1 MRKNITPLLKPL
13 RISSTGSSG
22 GSLYVFPS
30 ACEDIGLNIN
40 GGVNNVNLSHYALL
54 NIPPASIKQILFKD
68 DDQNPSESGTA
79 NINITTDPNLNTGE
93 NISDTPEGFSRALI
107 MSLQNYAMN
116 CDVAIMNQQNK
127 ETTEHAYNYSNY
139 STYAE
144 PVFWRWLSKTKLL
157 KLSNDIDTS
166 DAGNMYNIFYE
177 SSYNKDNDVNKQDN
191 TVVKC
196 LGSISGGNN
205 VQNNFGMYNETYIT
219 IPTSYG
225 GGPVLFSTQNVTNIN
240 DIPSSIDDTL
250 EGLGTNQYMSYL
262 GYDKPFYDGNKHY
275 IIGFKLKYGPKPIS
289 LVKDPGIIARDLKKF
304 DKFSNINTDLIQSYD
319 DINIDMHNQLNVDTE
334 FDFNA
339 ILLYYSIFDETNNK
353 TSKIPQA
360 INLFGILFLD
370 GPQSAGTNEAGDK
383 LYYISSHKKTKS
395 TEQRF
400 GNSFSFRVNLNTLPI
415 YDNTDAII
423 QDSTTNSGITATETG
438 ELVSIL
444 NKSINVL
451 TNNTKIINNI
461 QSDYKSIK
469 EFYKHNSEKID
480 ELSQQV
486 DNYVKGKLSNILN
499 VDKIYAKNLYPID
512 NEGIRLYPHNSN
524 NSNNDTSLKPLM
536 SVDTSGVNIGA
547 LYANDITTNSLYVH
561 PTMSTSDSEVTDHLP
576 KATLNIFSGDNLK
589 VKKQSDYEWSTS
601 NSLRHDAIYNRLYI
615 DAESPIFSQ
624 NATEFLGYLKN
635 NNNEINYI
643 GLVPHIIAYLQN
655 ITSSI
660 GNTQSQYT
668 EDSLELKDLN
678 IKDLRAGGLVANYIS
693 AIEYFKRLNI
703 DIMNI
708 HLLLKDILKKIKNN

>member
-68 DDQNPSESGTA
+68 DDQNPTESGTA
-79 NINITTDPNLNTGE
+79 NINITSDPNLNTGE

-127 ETTEHAYNYSNY
+127 ETTKHAYNYSNY
-139 STYAE
+139 NTYAE

-157 KLSNDIDTS
+157 KLSNDIDTTDTGS
-166 DAGNMYNIFYE
+166 RYNIFYE

-225 GGPVLFSTQNVTNIN
+225 AGPVIFSSLNITNISA
-240 DIPSSIDDTL
+240 ISSSIDDTL
-250 EGLGTNQYMSYL
+250 EGLSTNQYMSYL
-262 GYDKPFYDGNKHY
+262 GYDKPFYDENKHY
-275 IIGFKLKYGPKPIS
+275 DIGIKIKYNSIPIS
-289 LVKDPGIIARDLKKF
+289 LAKDPNIIARDLKKF
-304 DKFSNINTDLIQSYD
+304 NNFSNINTDLIQSYD
-319 DINIDMHNQLNVDTE
+319 DINIDMHNQLHVDTE

-499 VDKIYAKNLYPID
+499 IDKIYAKNLYSID
-512 NEGIRLYPHNSN
+512 NEGIRVYPHNSN
-524 NSNNDTSLKPLM
+524 NLNNDTSLKPLM
-536 SVDTSGVNIGA
+536 TIDTSGVNIGA
-547 LYANDITTNSLYVH
+547 LYTNDITTNSLYVH

-576 KATLNIFSGDNLK
+576 KGTLNIFSGNNLK
-589 VKKQSDYEWSTS
+589 IKKQSEFEWSTS
-601 NSLRHDAIYNRLYI
+601 NSLRHDAIYNKLYI
-615 DAESPIFSQ
+615 DTESPIFSQ
-624 NATEFLGYLKN
+624 NATDFLGYLKN
-635 NNNEINYI
+635 SNNEINYI
-643 GLVPHIIAYLQN
+643 GLIPHIIAYLQN

-660 GNTQSQYT
+660 GNSQSQYK

-678 IKDLRAGGLVANYIS
+678 IKDLRTQELSDNYIS
-693 AIEYFKRLNI
+693 SIEYFKRLNI

-708 HLLLKDILKKIKNN
+708 HSLLKDVLKKIKK

>member
-68 DDQNPSESGTA
+68 DDQNPAESGTA
-79 NINITTDPNLNTGE
+79 NINITSDPNLNTGE

-116 CDVAIMNQQNK
+116 FDVAIMNQQDK
-127 ETTEHAYNYSNY
+127 ESREHVYNFSNY

-144 PVFWRWLSKTKLL
+144 PIFWKWLSKTKLL
-157 KLSNDIDTS
+157 KLSNDIYMH
-166 DAGNMYNIFYE
+166 DAGGPYNIFQE

-191 TVVKC
+191 TIVKC

-225 GGPVLFSTQNVTNIN
+225 AGPVIFSSQNITNISA
-240 DIPSSIDDTL
+240 IPTSIDDTL

-262 GYDKPFYDGNKHY
+262 GYDKPFYDENKHY
-275 IIGFKLKYGPKPIS
+275 DIGIKIEYNSNPIS
-289 LVKDPGIIARDLKKF
+289 LVKDPIIIARDLKKF
-304 DKFSNINTDLIQSYD
+304 NNFSNINTDLIQSYD
-319 DINIDMHNQLNVDTE
+319 DINIDMHNQLKVDTE

-370 GPQSAGTNEAGDK
+370 APQSAGTNEAGDK

-499 VDKIYAKNLYPID
+499 IDKIYAKNLYPID
-512 NEGIRLYPHNSN
+512 NEGIRVYPHNSN
-524 NSNNDTSLKPLM
+524 NLNNDTSLKPLM
-536 SVDTSGVNIGA
+536 TIDTSGVNIGA
-547 LYANDITTNSLYVH
+547 LYTNDITTNSLYVH
-561 PTMSTSDSEVTDHLP
+561 PTMSTGDSEVTDHLP
-576 KATLNIFSGDNLK
+576 KGTLNIFSGNNLK
-589 VKKQSDYEWSTS
+589 IKKQSEFEWSTS
-601 NSLRHDAIYNRLYI
+601 NSLRHNAIYNKLYI

-624 NATEFLGYLKN
+624 NATDFLGYLKN

-643 GLVPHIIAYLQN
+643 GLIPHIIAYLQN

-660 GNTQSQYT
+660 GNSQSQYT
-668 EDSLELKDLN
+668 KDSLELKDLN
-678 IKDLRAGGLVANYIS
+678 IENLNDNGTNNYIS
-693 AIEYFKRLNI
+693 ITEYFKKLNL

-708 HLLLKDILKKIKNN
+708 HSLLKDVLKKIKNN

>member
-68 DDQNPSESGTA
+68 DDQNPTESGTA

-93 NISDTPEGFSRALI
+93 NISDTPDGFSRALI

-166 DAGNMYNIFYE
+166 DAGGRYNIFYE
-177 SSYNKDNDVNKQDN
+177 TSYNNDNDVNKQDN

-275 IIGFKLKYGPKPIS
+275 IIGFKLKYSSEPIS

-536 SVDTSGVNIGA
+536 SIDTSGVNIGT
-547 LYANDITTNSLYVH
+547 LYTNDITTNSLYVH

-576 KATLNIFSGDNLK
+576 MGTLNIFSGNNLK
-589 VKKQSDYEWSTS
+589 VKKQSEFEWSTS
-601 NSLRHDAIYNRLYI
+601 NSLRHEAIYNRLYI

-624 NATEFLGYLKN
+624 NATDFLGYLKN
-635 NNNEINYI
+635 SNNEINYI
-643 GLVPHIIAYLQN
+643 GLIPHIIAYLQN

-678 IKDLRAGGLVANYIS
+678 IENLNDNGTNNYIS
-693 AIEYFKRLNI
+693 ITKYFKKLNL

-708 HLLLKDILKKIKNN
+708 HSLLKDILKKIKK

>member
-68 DDQNPSESGTA
+68 DDQNPAESGTA
-79 NINITTDPNLNTGE
+79 NINITSDPNLNTGE

-116 CDVAIMNQQNK
+116 CDVAIMNWQNK

-157 KLSNDIDTS
+157 KLSNDIYTYDTGS
-166 DAGNMYNIFYE
+166 IYNIFYE
-177 SSYNKDNDVNKQDN
+177 SSYNNDNDVNKQDN

-225 GGPVLFSTQNVTNIN
+225 AGPVLFSTQNVTNIN

-262 GYDKPFYDGNKHY
+262 GYDKPFYDENKHY
-275 IIGFKLKYGPKPIS
+275 IIGFKTKYSPKPIS
-289 LVKDPGIIARDLKKF
+289 LVKDPTIIARDLKKF

-319 DINIDMHNQLNVDTE
+319 DINIDMHNQLHVDTE

-370 GPQSAGTNEAGDK
+370 APQSAGTNEAGDK

-499 VDKIYAKNLYPID
+499 VDKIYAKNLFPID
-512 NEGIRLYPHNSN
+512 NEGIRVFSHNL
-524 NSNNDTSLKPLM
+524 NNDTSLKPLM
-536 SVDTSGVNIGA
+536 TIDTSGVNIGA
-547 LYANDITTNSLYVH
+547 LYTNDITTNSLYVH
-561 PTMSTSDSEVTDHLP
+561 PTMSTGDSEVTDHLP

-589 VKKQSDYEWSTS
+589 VKKQSGYEWSTS
-601 NSLRHDAIYNRLYI
+601 NSLRHDAIYNKLYI

-624 NATEFLGYLKN
+624 NATNFLGYLKN
-635 NNNEINYI
+635 SNNEINYI

-678 IKDLRAGGLVANYIS
+678 IEKLNAGNNSDYIS
-693 AIEYFKRLNI
+693 TTEYFKKLNI

-708 HLLLKDILKKIKNN
+708 HSLLKDILKKIKNN

>member
-68 DDQNPSESGTA
+68 DDQNPAESGTA
-79 NINITTDPNLNTGE
+79 NINITSDPNLNTGE

-127 ETTEHAYNYSNY
+127 ETTEHTYNFSNY
-139 STYAE
+139 STYTE
-144 PVFWRWLSKTKLL
+144 PIFWKWLSKTKLL
-157 KLSNDIDTS
+157 KLSNNIDTS
-166 DAGNMYNIFYE
+166 DAGGMYNIFYE
-177 SSYNKDNDVNKQDN
+177 SSYNNDNDVNKQDN

-225 GGPVLFSTQNVTNIN
+225 AGPVIFSSQNITNISA
-240 DIPSSIDDTL
+240 ISSSIDDTL

-262 GYDKPFYDGNKHY
+262 GYDRPFYDENKHY
-275 IIGFKLKYGPKPIS
+275 DIGIKKEYNSIPIS
-289 LVKDPGIIARDLKKF
+289 LAKDPNIIARDLKKF
-304 DKFSNINTDLIQSYD
+304 NNFSNINTDLIQSYD
-319 DINIDMHNQLNVDTE
+319 DINIDMHNQLHVDTE

-370 GPQSAGTNEAGDK
+370 APQSAGTNVAGDK

-400 GNSFSFRVNLNTLPI
+400 GNSFSFRINLNTLPI

-499 VDKIYAKNLYPID
+499 IDKIYAKNLYPID
-512 NEGIRLYPHNSN
+512 NEGIRVFPHNI
-524 NSNNDTSLKPLM
+524 NNDTSLKPLM
-536 SVDTSGVNIGA
+536 TIDTSGVNIGA
-547 LYANDITTNSLYVH
+547 LYTNDITTNSLYVH
-561 PTMSTSDSEVTDHLP
+561 PTMSTGDSEVTDHLP
-576 KATLNIFSGDNLK
+576 KGTLNIFSGNNLK

-601 NSLRHDAIYNRLYI
+601 NSLRHAAIYNRLYI

-624 NATEFLGYLKN
+624 NADEFLGYLKN
-635 NNNEINYI
+635 SNNEINYI
-643 GLVPHIIAYLQN
+643 GLIPHIIAYLQN
-655 ITSSI
+655 IPKSI
-660 GNTQSQYT
+660 GTVNSQYNT
-668 EDSLELKDLN
+668 NDSSLELKDLN
-678 IKDLRAGGLVANYIS
+678 IKNLTVNEGSGDNIS
-693 AIEYFKRLNI
+693 TIEYFKRLNM

-708 HLLLKDILKKIKNN
+708 HALLGNILTKIQK

>member
-68 DDQNPSESGTA
+68 DDQNPTESGTA
-79 NINITTDPNLNTGE
+79 NINITSDPNLNTGE

-107 MSLQNYAMN
+107 MSLQNYVMN
-116 CDVAIMNQQNK
+116 FDVAIMNQQNK

-139 STYAE
+139 STYTE
-144 PVFWRWLSKTKLL
+144 PIFWKWLSKTKLL
-157 KLSNDIDTS
+157 KLSNDIDTH
-166 DAGNMYNIFYE
+166 DAGGPYNIFQE

-225 GGPVLFSTQNVTNIN
+225 AGPVLFSSQNITNISA
-240 DIPSSIDDTL
+240 ISSSIDDTL

-262 GYDKPFYDGNKHY
+262 GYDKPFYDENKHY
-275 IIGFKLKYGPKPIS
+275 DIGVKTKYNNSEPIS
-289 LVKDPGIIARDLKKF
+289 LVKNPNIIARDLKKF
-304 DKFSNINTDLIQSYD
+304 DQFSNINTDLIQSYD
-319 DINIDMHNQLNVDTE
+319 DINIDMHNQLKVDTE

-370 GPQSAGTNEAGDK
+370 APQSAGTNEAGDK

-461 QSDYKSIK
+461 QSDYRSIK

-486 DNYVKGKLSNILN
+486 NNYVKGKLSNILN

-536 SVDTSGVNIGA
+536 SVDTSGVNIGI
-547 LYANDITTNSLYVH
+547 LYTNDITTNSLYVH
-561 PTMSTSDSEVTDHLP
+561 PTMSTGDSEVTDHLP
-576 KATLNIFSGDNLK
+576 KGTLNIFSGNNLK
-589 VKKQSDYEWSTS
+589 VKKQSEFEWTTS
-601 NSLRHDAIYNRLYI
+601 NSLRHNAIYNKLYI

-624 NATEFLGYLKN
+624 NATDFLGYLKN
-635 NNNEINYI
+635 SNNEINYI
-643 GLVPHIIAYLQN
+643 GLIPHIIAYLQN
-655 ITSSI
+655 IT
-660 GNTQSQYT
+660 NT
-668 EDSLELKDLN
+668 LH
-678 IKDLRAGGLVANYIS
+678 IKQ
-693 AIEYFKRLNI
+693 
-703 DIMNI
+703 
-708 HLLLKDILKKIKNN
+708 IL

>member
-68 DDQNPSESGTA
+68 DDQNPTESGTA

-116 CDVAIMNQQNK
+116 CDVALINYQNK
-127 ETTEHAYNYSNY
+127 ETNTYAYNFSNY

-144 PVFWRWLSKTKLL
+144 PIFWKWLSKTKLL
-157 KLSNDIDTS
+157 KLSNAIVTRDVYNS
-166 DAGNMYNIFYE
+166 YNIFQE

-191 TVVKC
+191 TIVKC

-225 GGPVLFSTQNVTNIN
+225 AGPVLFSSQNITNVNAIS
-240 DIPSSIDDTL
+240 SSIDDTL
-250 EGLGTNQYMSYL
+250 EGLSTNQYMSYL
-262 GYDKPFYDGNKHY
+262 GYDKPFYDENKHY
-275 IIGFKLKYGPKPIS
+275 NIGIKSEQNSTPIS
-289 LVKDPGIIARDLKKF
+289 LVKDPIIIARDLKKF
-304 DKFSNINTDLIQSYD
+304 DNFSNINTDLIQSYD
-319 DINIDMHNQLNVDTE
+319 DINIDMLNQLKVDTE

-370 GPQSAGTNEAGDK
+370 APQSAGTNEAGDK

-451 TNNTKIINNI
+451 SNNTKIINNI
-461 QSDYKSIK
+461 QSNYKSIK

-499 VDKIYAKNLYPID
+499 IDKIYAKNLYPID

-524 NSNNDTSLKPLM
+524 NLNNDTSLKPLM
-536 SVDTSGVNIGA
+536 TVDASGVNIGA
-547 LYANDITTNSLYVH
+547 LYTNDITTNSLYVH
-561 PTMSTSDSEVTDHLP
+561 PTISTSDTEIVNNLP
-576 KATLNIFSGDNLK
+576 NGTLNIFSGNNLK
-589 VKKQSDYEWSTS
+589 IKKQSELEYSTS
-601 NSLRHDAIYNRLYI
+601 NSLRHNAIYNKLYI

-624 NATEFLGYLKN
+624 NAADFLGYLKN
-635 NNNEINYI
+635 SNNEINYI
-643 GLVPHIIAYLQN
+643 GLIPHIIAYLQN
-655 ITSSI
+655 ITS
-660 GNTQSQYT
+660 T
-668 EDSLELKDLN
+668 LH
-678 IKDLRAGGLVANYIS
+678 IKQ
-693 AIEYFKRLNI
+693 
-703 DIMNI
+703 
-708 HLLLKDILKKIKNN
+708 IL

>member
-68 DDQNPSESGTA
+68 DDQNPTESGTA

-93 NISDTPEGFSRALI
+93 NISDTPDGFSRALI

-166 DAGNMYNIFYE
+166 DAGGRYNIFYE
-177 SSYNKDNDVNKQDN
+177 TSYNNDNDVNKQDN

-225 GGPVLFSTQNVTNIN
+225 AGPVIFSSLNITNISA
-240 DIPSSIDDTL
+240 ISSSIDDTL

-262 GYDKPFYDGNKHY
+262 GYDKPFYDENKHY
-275 IIGFKLKYGPKPIS
+275 DIGIKIEYDSTPIS
-289 LVKDPGIIARDLKKF
+289 LAKDPNIIARDLKKF
-304 DKFSNINTDLIQSYD
+304 NNFSNINTDLIQSYD
-319 DINIDMHNQLNVDTE
+319 DINIDMHNQLHVDTE

-370 GPQSAGTNEAGDK
+370 APQSAGTNESGDK

-536 SVDTSGVNIGA
+536 SIDTSGVNIGT
-547 LYANDITTNSLYVH
+547 LYTNDITTNSLYVH

-576 KATLNIFSGDNLK
+576 MGTLNIFSGNNLK
-589 VKKQSDYEWSTS
+589 VKKQSEFEWSTS
-601 NSLRHDAIYNRLYI
+601 NSLRHEAIYNRLYI

-624 NATEFLGYLKN
+624 NAPDFLGYLKN
-635 NNNEINYI
+635 SNNEINYI
-643 GLVPHIIAYLQN
+643 GLIPHIIAYLQN

-678 IKDLRAGGLVANYIS
+678 IENLNDNGTNNYIS
-693 AIEYFKRLNI
+693 ITKYFKKLNL

-708 HLLLKDILKKIKNN
+708 HSLLKDILKKIKK

>member
-13 RISSTGSSG
+13 RISSTGGSSG

-68 DDQNPSESGTA
+68 DDQNPAESGTA
-79 NINITTDPNLNTGE
+79 NINITSNPNLNTGE

-116 CDVAIMNQQNK
+116 FDVAIMNQQNK
-127 ETTEHAYNYSNY
+127 ETTEHTYNYSNY
-139 STYAE
+139 STYTE
-144 PVFWRWLSKTKLL
+144 PIFWKWLSKTKLL
-157 KLSNDIDTS
+157 KLSNNIETS
-166 DAGNMYNIFYE
+166 DAGGRYNIFYE
-177 SSYNKDNDVNKQDN
+177 TSYNNDNDVNKQDN

-225 GGPVLFSTQNVTNIN
+225 AGPVIFSSLNITNISA
-240 DIPSSIDDTL
+240 ISSSIDDTL

-262 GYDKPFYDGNKHY
+262 GYDKPFYDENKHY
-275 IIGFKLKYGPKPIS
+275 DIGIEIEYNSIPIS
-289 LVKDPGIIARDLKKF
+289 LTKDPNIIARDLKKF
-304 DKFSNINTDLIQSYD
+304 NNFSNINTDLIQSYD
-319 DINIDMHNQLNVDTE
+319 DINIDMYNQLHVDTE
-334 FDFNA
+334 FEFNA

-486 DNYVKGKLSNILN
+486 DNYVKGKLSNIIN

-512 NEGIRLYPHNSN
+512 NEGIRVFSHNP
-524 NSNNDTSLKPLM
+524 NNDTSLKPLM
-536 SVDTSGVNIGA
+536 TIDTSGVNIGA
-547 LYANDITTNSLYVH
+547 LYTNDITTNSLYVH
-561 PTMSTSDSEVTDHLP
+561 PTMSTSDSEVTDYLP
-576 KATLNIFSGDNLK
+576 KATLNIFSGNNLK
-589 VKKQSDYEWSTS
+589 VKKQLEYEWSTS
-601 NSLRHDAIYNRLYI
+601 NSLRHAAIYNRLYI

-624 NATEFLGYLKN
+624 NATGFLGYLKN

-643 GLVPHIIAYLQN
+643 GLVPHIITYLQN

-660 GNTQSQYT
+660 GNSQSQYT

-678 IKDLRAGGLVANYIS
+678 IKDLRTGGIVANYIS

-708 HLLLKDILKKIKNN
+708 HSLLKDILKKIKK

>member
-68 DDQNPSESGTA
+68 DDQNPTESGTA

-127 ETTEHAYNYSNY
+127 ETSEHAYNYSNY
-139 STYAE
+139 NTYAE
-144 PVFWRWLSKTKLL
+144 PIFWRWLSKTKLL

-166 DAGNMYNIFYE
+166 EAGDRYNIFYE

-225 GGPVLFSTQNVTNIN
+225 AGPVLFSTQNVTNIN
-240 DIPSSIDDTL
+240 AIPSSIDDTL
-250 EGLGTNQYMSYL
+250 EGLGANQYMSYL
-262 GYDKPFYDGNKHY
+262 GYDKPFYDENEHY
-275 IIGFKLKYGPKPIS
+275 NIGFKLKYDTTPIT
-289 LVKDPGIIARDLKKF
+289 LEKDPTIIARDLKKF

-370 GPQSAGTNEAGDK
+370 APQSAGTNEAGDK

-469 EFYKHNSEKID
+469 EFYKNNSEKID

-499 VDKIYAKNLYPID
+499 VDKIYAKNLYPTD
-512 NEGIRLYPHNSN
+512 NEGIRIYPHNSN

-536 SVDTSGVNIGA
+536 TIDTSGVNIGA
-547 LYANDITTNSLYVH
+547 LYTNDITTNSLYVH
-561 PTMSTSDSEVTDHLP
+561 PTMSTGDSEVTDHLP
-576 KATLNIFSGDNLK
+576 KATLNIFSGNNLK
-589 VKKQSDYEWSTS
+589 VKKQSEFEWSTS
-601 NSLRHDAIYNRLYI
+601 NSLRHNAIYNKLYI

-624 NATEFLGYLKN
+624 NATDFLGYLKN

-643 GLVPHIIAYLQN
+643 GLIPHIIAYLQN

-660 GNTQSQYT
+660 GNIQPQYT
-668 EDSLELKDLN
+668 ENLLELKDLN
-678 IKDLRAGGLVANYIS
+678 IKNIQENSITTV
-693 AIEYFKRLNI
+693 EYFKRLNI

-708 HLLLKDILKKIKNN
+708 HSLLKDILKKIKNN

>member
-13 RISSTGSSG
+13 RISSTGGSSG

-68 DDQNPSESGTA
+68 DDQKPAESGTA
-79 NINITTDPNLNTGE
+79 NINITSDPNLNTGE

-116 CDVAIMNQQNK
+116 FDVALMNQQNK
-127 ETTEHAYNYSNY
+127 ETTEHTYNYSNY
-139 STYAE
+139 STYTE
-144 PVFWRWLSKTKLL
+144 PIFWKWLSKTKLL
-157 KLSNDIDTS
+157 KLSNNIETS
-166 DAGNMYNIFYE
+166 DAGGRRYNIFYE
-177 SSYNKDNDVNKQDN
+177 TSYNNDNDVNKQDN

-225 GGPVLFSTQNVTNIN
+225 AGPVIFSSLNITNISA
-240 DIPSSIDDTL
+240 ISSSIDDTL

-262 GYDKPFYDGNKHY
+262 GYDKPFYDENKHY
-275 IIGFKLKYGPKPIS
+275 DIGIEIEYNSIPIS
-289 LVKDPGIIARDLKKF
+289 LTKDPNIIAQDLKKF
-304 DKFSNINTDLIQSYD
+304 NNFSNINTDLIQSYD
-319 DINIDMHNQLNVDTE
+319 DINIDMYNQLHVDTE
-334 FDFNA
+334 FEFNA

-486 DNYVKGKLSNILN
+486 DNYVKGKLSNIIN

-512 NEGIRLYPHNSN
+512 NEGIRVFSHNP
-524 NSNNDTSLKPLM
+524 NNDTSLKPLM
-536 SVDTSGVNIGA
+536 TIDTSGVNIGA
-547 LYANDITTNSLYVH
+547 LYTNDITTNSLYVH
-561 PTMSTSDSEVTDHLP
+561 PTMSIGDMEVTDHLP
-576 KATLNIFSGDNLK
+576 KGTLNIFSGNNLK
-589 VKKQSDYEWSTS
+589 VKKQSEFEWSTS
-601 NSLRHDAIYNRLYI
+601 NSLRHNAIYNKLYI

-624 NATEFLGYLKN
+624 NATDFLGYLKN
-635 NNNEINYI
+635 SNNEINYI
-643 GLVPHIIAYLQN
+643 GLIPHIIAYLQN

-668 EDSLELKDLN
+668 KDSLELKDLN
-678 IKDLRAGGLVANYIS
+678 IENLNTGNDSNYIS
-693 AIEYFKRLNI
+693 TTEYFKKLNL

-708 HLLLKDILKKIKNN
+708 HSLLKDILKKIKNN

>member
-13 RISSTGSSG
+13 RISSTGGSSG

-68 DDQNPSESGTA
+68 DDQNPAESGTA
-79 NINITTDPNLNTGE
+79 NINITSDPNLNTGE

-116 CDVAIMNQQNK
+116 FDVAIMNQQNK
-127 ETTEHAYNYSNY
+127 ETTEHTYNYSNY
-139 STYAE
+139 STYTE
-144 PVFWRWLSKTKLL
+144 PIFWKWLSKTKLL
-157 KLSNDIDTS
+157 KLSNNIETS
-166 DAGNMYNIFYE
+166 DASGLYNIFYE
-177 SSYNKDNDVNKQDN
+177 TSYNNDVNKQDN

-225 GGPVLFSTQNVTNIN
+225 AGPVIFSSLNITNISA
-240 DIPSSIDDTL
+240 ISSSIDDTL

-262 GYDKPFYDGNKHY
+262 GYDKPFYDENKHY
-275 IIGFKLKYGPKPIS
+275 DIEIKIEYNSIPIS
-289 LVKDPGIIARDLKKF
+289 LTKDPNIIARDLKKF
-304 DKFSNINTDLIQSYD
+304 NNFSNINTDLIQSYD
-319 DINIDMHNQLNVDTE
+319 DINIDMYNQLHVDTE
-334 FDFNA
+334 FEFNA

-486 DNYVKGKLSNILN
+486 DNYVKGKLSNIIN

-512 NEGIRLYPHNSN
+512 NEGIRVFSHNP
-524 NSNNDTSLKPLM
+524 NNDTSLKPLM
-536 SVDTSGVNIGA
+536 TIDTSGVNIGA
-547 LYANDITTNSLYVH
+547 LYTNDITTNSLYVH

-576 KATLNIFSGDNLK
+576 KGTLNIFSGNNLK
-589 VKKQSDYEWSTS
+589 VKKQSEFEWSTS
-601 NSLRHDAIYNRLYI
+601 NSLRHNAIYNKLYI

-624 NATEFLGYLKN
+624 NAADFLGYLKN
-635 NNNEINYI
+635 SNNEINYI

-660 GNTQSQYT
+660 GNSQSQYT

-678 IKDLRAGGLVANYIS
+678 IKDLRTGGIVANYIS

-708 HLLLKDILKKIKNN
+708 HSLLKDILKKIKK

>member
-68 DDQNPSESGTA
+68 DDQNPAESGTA
-79 NINITTDPNLNTGE
+79 NINITSDPNLNTGE

-116 CDVAIMNQQNK
+116 FDVAIMNQQDK
-127 ETTEHAYNYSNY
+127 ESREHVYNFSNY

-144 PVFWRWLSKTKLL
+144 PIFWKWLSKTKLL
-157 KLSNDIDTS
+157 KLSNDIYMH
-166 DAGNMYNIFYE
+166 DAGYPYNIFQE

-191 TVVKC
+191 TIVKC

-225 GGPVLFSTQNVTNIN
+225 AGPVIFSSQNITNISA
-240 DIPSSIDDTL
+240 ISSSIDDTL
-250 EGLGTNQYMSYL
+250 EGLSTNQYMSYL
-262 GYDKPFYDGNKHY
+262 GYDKPFYDENKHY
-275 IIGFKLKYGPKPIS
+275 DIGIKIEYNSVPIS
-289 LVKDPGIIARDLKKF
+289 LVKDPAIIARDLKKF
-304 DKFSNINTDLIQSYD
+304 DNFSNINTDLIQSYD
-319 DINIDMHNQLNVDTE
+319 DINIDMHNQLHVDTE

-370 GPQSAGTNEAGDK
+370 APQSAGTNEEGDK

-461 QSDYKSIK
+461 QSDYRSIK

-486 DNYVKGKLSNILN
+486 NNYVKGKLSNILN

-536 SVDTSGVNIGA
+536 SVDTSGVNIGT
-547 LYANDITTNSLYVH
+547 LYTNDITTNSLYVH
-561 PTMSTSDSEVTDHLP
+561 PTISTADSEVTDHLP

-589 VKKQSDYEWSTS
+589 VKKQPDAVWSTS
-601 NSLRHDAIYNRLYI
+601 NSLRHDAIYNKLYI

-624 NATEFLGYLKN
+624 NAADFLGYLKN
-635 NNNEINYI
+635 SNNEINYI
-643 GLVPHIIAYLQN
+643 GLIPHIIAYLQN

-668 EDSLELKDLN
+668 KDSLELKDLN
-678 IKDLRAGGLVANYIS
+678 IENLKTKELNGSYIS
-693 AIEYFKRLNI
+693 SVEYFKRLNI

-708 HLLLKDILKKIKNN
+708 HSLLKDILKKIKNN

>member
-13 RISSTGSSG
+13 RISSTGGSSG

-68 DDQNPSESGTA
+68 DDQNPAESGTA
-79 NINITTDPNLNTGE
+79 NINITSNPNLNTGE

-116 CDVAIMNQQNK
+116 FDVAIMNQQNK
-127 ETTEHAYNYSNY
+127 ETTEHTYNYSNY
-139 STYAE
+139 STYTE
-144 PVFWRWLSKTKLL
+144 PIFWKWLSKTKLL
-157 KLSNDIDTS
+157 KLSNNIETS
-166 DAGNMYNIFYE
+166 DAGGLYNIFYE
-177 SSYNKDNDVNKQDN
+177 TSYNNDNDVNKQDN

-225 GGPVLFSTQNVTNIN
+225 AGPVIFSSLNITNISA
-240 DIPSSIDDTL
+240 ISSSIDDTL

-262 GYDKPFYDGNKHY
+262 GYDKPFYDENKHY
-275 IIGFKLKYGPKPIS
+275 DIGIEIEYNSIPIS
-289 LVKDPGIIARDLKKF
+289 LTKDPNIIARDLKKF
-304 DKFSNINTDLIQSYD
+304 NNFSNINTDLIQSYD
-319 DINIDMHNQLNVDTE
+319 DINIDMYNQLHVDTE
-334 FDFNA
+334 FEFNA

-499 VDKIYAKNLYPID
+499 IDKIYAKNLYPID
-512 NEGIRLYPHNSN
+512 NEGIRVFPHNI
-524 NSNNDTSLKPLM
+524 NNDTSLKPLM
-536 SVDTSGVNIGA
+536 TIDTSGVNIGA
-547 LYANDITTNSLYVH
+547 LYTNDITTNSLYVH

-576 KATLNIFSGDNLK
+576 KGTLNIFSGNNLK
-589 VKKQSDYEWSTS
+589 VKKQSEFEWSTS
-601 NSLRHDAIYNRLYI
+601 NSLRHAAIYNRLYI

-624 NATEFLGYLKN
+624 NATDFLGYLKN

-660 GNTQSQYT
+660 GNSQSQYT

-678 IKDLRAGGLVANYIS
+678 IKDLRTGGIVANYIS

-708 HLLLKDILKKIKNN
+708 HSLLKDILKKIKK

>member
-40 GGVNNVNLSHYALL
+40 GGVNNVNLSNYALL

-68 DDQNPSESGTA
+68 DDQNPAESGTA
-79 NINITTDPNLNTGE
+79 NINITSDPNLNTGE

-116 CDVAIMNQQNK
+116 CDVAIMNWQNK

-157 KLSNDIDTS
+157 KLSNDIDTYDTGS
-166 DAGNMYNIFYE
+166 RYNIFYE

-225 GGPVLFSTQNVTNIN
+225 AGPVLFSTQNVTNIN

-250 EGLGTNQYMSYL
+250 EGLSTNQYMSYL
-262 GYDKPFYDGNKHY
+262 GYDKPFYDENKHY
-275 IIGFKLKYGPKPIS
+275 DIGFKLKYSPKPIS
-289 LVKDPGIIARDLKKF
+289 LVKDPTIIARDLKKF

-334 FDFNA
+334 FEFNA

-400 GNSFSFRVNLNTLPI
+400 GNSFSYRVNLNTLPI

-486 DNYVKGKLSNILN
+486 NNYVKGKLSNILN
-499 VDKIYAKNLYPID
+499 IDKIYAKNLYPID
-512 NEGIRLYPHNSN
+512 NEGIRVFSHNP
-524 NSNNDTSLKPLM
+524 NNDTSLKPLM
-536 SVDTSGVNIGA
+536 TIDTSGVNIGA
-547 LYANDITTNSLYVH
+547 LYTNDITTNSLYVH
-561 PTMSTSDSEVTDHLP
+561 PTMSTGYSEVTDHLP

-589 VKKQSDYEWSTS
+589 VKKQSEFEWSTS
-601 NSLRHDAIYNRLYI
+601 NSLRHDAIYNKLYI

-624 NATEFLGYLKN
+624 NATNFLGYLKN
-635 NNNEINYI
+635 SNNEINYI
-643 GLVPHIIAYLQN
+643 GLIPHIIAYLQN

-660 GNTQSQYT
+660 GNSQSQYT

-678 IKDLRAGGLVANYIS
+678 IKDLRTGGIVANYIS

-708 HLLLKDILKKIKNN
+708 HSLLKDILKKIKK

>member
-13 RISSTGSSG
+13 RISSTGGSSG

-68 DDQNPSESGTA
+68 DDQNPAESGTA
-79 NINITTDPNLNTGE
+79 NINITSDPNLNTGE

-116 CDVAIMNQQNK
+116 FDVAIMNQQNK
-127 ETTEHAYNYSNY
+127 ETTEHTYNYSNY
-139 STYAE
+139 STYTE
-144 PVFWRWLSKTKLL
+144 PIFWKWLSKTKLL
-157 KLSNDIDTS
+157 KLSNNIDTS
-166 DAGNMYNIFYE
+166 DAGGRYNIFYE
-177 SSYNKDNDVNKQDN
+177 TSYNNDNDVNKQDN

-225 GGPVLFSTQNVTNIN
+225 AGPVIFSSLNITNISA
-240 DIPSSIDDTL
+240 ISSSIDDTL

-262 GYDKPFYDGNKHY
+262 GYDKPFYDENKHY
-275 IIGFKLKYGPKPIS
+275 DIGIEIEYNSIPIS
-289 LVKDPGIIARDLKKF
+289 LTKDPNIIARDLKKF
-304 DKFSNINTDLIQSYD
+304 NNFSNINTDLIQSYD
-319 DINIDMHNQLNVDTE
+319 DINIDMYNQLHVDTE
-334 FDFNA
+334 FEFNA

-486 DNYVKGKLSNILN
+486 DNYVKGKLSNIIN

-512 NEGIRLYPHNSN
+512 NEGIRVFSHNP
-524 NSNNDTSLKPLM
+524 NNDTSLKPLM
-536 SVDTSGVNIGA
+536 TIDTSGVNIGA
-547 LYANDITTNSLYVH
+547 LYTNDITTNSLYVH
-561 PTMSTSDSEVTDHLP
+561 PTMSISDSEVTDYLP
-576 KATLNIFSGDNLK
+576 KATLNIFSGNNLK
-589 VKKQSDYEWSTS
+589 VKKQSEYEWSTS
-601 NSLRHDAIYNRLYI
+601 NSLRHAAIYNRLYI

-624 NATEFLGYLKN
+624 NAADFLGYLKN
-635 NNNEINYI
+635 SNNEINYI
-643 GLVPHIIAYLQN
+643 GLIPHIIAYLQN
-655 ITSSI
+655 IT
-660 GNTQSQYT
+660 NT
-668 EDSLELKDLN
+668 LH
-678 IKDLRAGGLVANYIS
+678 IKQ
-693 AIEYFKRLNI
+693 
-703 DIMNI
+703 
-708 HLLLKDILKKIKNN
+708 IL

>member
-68 DDQNPSESGTA
+68 DDQNSTESGTA
-79 NINITTDPNLNTGE
+79 NINITSDPNLNTGE

-116 CDVAIMNQQNK
+116 CDVAIMNWQNK

-157 KLSNDIDTS
+157 KLSNDIDTTDTGS
-166 DAGNMYNIFYE
+166 RYNIFYE

-225 GGPVLFSTQNVTNIN
+225 AGPVLFSTQNVRNIN

-250 EGLGTNQYMSYL
+250 EGLSTNQYMSYL
-262 GYDKPFYDGNKHY
+262 GYDKPFYDENKHY
-275 IIGFKLKYGPKPIS
+275 IIGFKTKYSQKPIS
-289 LVKDPGIIARDLKKF
+289 LVKDPTIIARNLKKF
-304 DKFSNINTDLIQSYD
+304 NNFSNINTDLIQSYD
-319 DINIDMHNQLNVDTE
+319 DINIDMHNQLHVDTE

-370 GPQSAGTNEAGDK
+370 APQSAGTNEAGDK

-499 VDKIYAKNLYPID
+499 VDKIYAKNLFPID
-512 NEGIRLYPHNSN
+512 NEGIRVFSHNL
-524 NSNNDTSLKPLM
+524 NNDTSLKPLM
-536 SVDTSGVNIGA
+536 TIDTSGVNIGA
-547 LYANDITTNSLYVH
+547 LYTNDITTNSLYVH
-561 PTMSTSDSEVTDHLP
+561 PTMSTGDSEVTDHLP

-589 VKKQSDYEWSTS
+589 VKKQSEYEWSTS
-601 NSLRHDAIYNRLYI
+601 NSLRHAAIYNRLYI

-635 NNNEINYI
+635 SNNEINYI

-678 IKDLRAGGLVANYIS
+678 IEKLNAGNNSDYIS
-693 AIEYFKRLNI
+693 TTEYFKKLNI

-708 HLLLKDILKKIKNN
+708 HSLLKDILKKIKNN

>member
-68 DDQNPSESGTA
+68 DDQNPTESGTA
-79 NINITTDPNLNTGE
+79 NINITSDPNLNTGE
-93 NISDTPEGFSRALI
+93 NISDTPEGFGRALI

-116 CDVAIMNQQNK
+116 CDVAIMNWQNK
-127 ETTEHAYNYSNY
+127 ETTEQAYNYSNY

-157 KLSNDIDTS
+157 KLSNDIDTTDTGS
-166 DAGNMYNIFYE
+166 SYNIFYE

-225 GGPVLFSTQNVTNIN
+225 AGPVLFSTQNVTNIN

-250 EGLGTNQYMSYL
+250 EGLSTNQYMSYL

-275 IIGFKLKYGPKPIS
+275 DIGFKLKYNTTPIS
-289 LVKDPGIIARDLKKF
+289 LVKDPTIIARDLKKF

-451 TNNTKIINNI
+451 SNNTKIINNI

-499 VDKIYAKNLYPID
+499 IDKIYAKNLYPID

-524 NSNNDTSLKPLM
+524 NLNNDTSLKPLM
-536 SVDTSGVNIGA
+536 TVDASGVNIGA
-547 LYANDITTNSLYVH
+547 LYTNDITTNSLYVH
-561 PTMSTSDSEVTDHLP
+561 PTISTSDTEIVNNLP
-576 KATLNIFSGDNLK
+576 NGTLNIFSGNNLK
-589 VKKQSDYEWSTS
+589 IKKQSELEYSTS
-601 NSLRHDAIYNRLYI
+601 NSLRHNAIYNKLYI

-635 NNNEINYI
+635 SNNEINYI
-643 GLVPHIIAYLQN
+643 GLIPHIIAYLQN

-660 GNTQSQYT
+660 RNSQSQYT
-668 EDSLELKDLN
+668 KDSLELKDLN
-678 IKDLRAGGLVANYIS
+678 IEKLTESNNNNYIS
-693 AIEYFKRLNI
+693 TIEYFKKLNL

-708 HLLLKDILKKIKNN
+708 HSLLKDIIKKIKNN

>member
-68 DDQNPSESGTA
+68 DDQNPAESGTA

-127 ETTEHAYNYSNY
+127 ETTEHVYNYSNY
-139 STYAE
+139 STYTE
-144 PVFWRWLSKTKLL
+144 PIFWKWLSKTKLL
-157 KLSNDIDTS
+157 KLSNNIVTY
-166 DAGNMYNIFYE
+166 DAGSRYNIFYE

-225 GGPVLFSTQNVTNIN
+225 AGPVIFSSLNITNISA
-240 DIPSSIDDTL
+240 ISSSIDDTL

-262 GYDKPFYDGNKHY
+262 GYDKPFYDENKHY
-275 IIGFKLKYGPKPIS
+275 DIGIEIEYNSIPIS
-289 LVKDPGIIARDLKKF
+289 LTKDPNIIARDLKKF
-304 DKFSNINTDLIQSYD
+304 NNFSNINTDLIQSYD
-319 DINIDMHNQLNVDTE
+319 DINIDMYNQLHIDTE

-486 DNYVKGKLSNILN
+486 DNYVKGKLSNIIN

-512 NEGIRLYPHNSN
+512 NEGIRVFSHNP
-524 NSNNDTSLKPLM
+524 NNDTSLKPLM
-536 SVDTSGVNIGA
+536 TIDTSGVNIGA
-547 LYANDITTNSLYVH
+547 LYTNDITTNSLYVH
-561 PTMSTSDSEVTDHLP
+561 PTMSTGDSEVTDHLP
-576 KATLNIFSGDNLK
+576 KGTLNIFSGNNLK
-589 VKKQSDYEWSTS
+589 VKKQSEFEWSTS
-601 NSLRHDAIYNRLYI
+601 NSLRHDAIYNKLYI

-624 NATEFLGYLKN
+624 NATDFLGYLKN
-635 NNNEINYI
+635 SNNEINYI
-643 GLVPHIIAYLQN
+643 GLIPHIIAYLQN

-660 GNTQSQYT
+660 GNSQSQYT
-668 EDSLELKDLN
+668 KDSLELKDLN
-678 IKDLRAGGLVANYIS
+678 IENLNDNGTNNYIS
-693 AIEYFKRLNI
+693 ITEYFKKLNL

-708 HLLLKDILKKIKNN
+708 HSLLKDVLKKIKNN

>member
-68 DDQNPSESGTA
+68 DDQNPAESGTA
-79 NINITTDPNLNTGE
+79 NINITSDPNLNTGE

-116 CDVAIMNQQNK
+116 FDVAIMNQQDK
-127 ETTEHAYNYSNY
+127 ESREHVYNFSNY

-144 PVFWRWLSKTKLL
+144 PIFWKWLSKTKLL
-157 KLSNDIDTS
+157 KLSNDIYTH
-166 DAGNMYNIFYE
+166 DAGGTYNIFQE

-225 GGPVLFSTQNVTNIN
+225 AGPVIFSSLNITNISA
-240 DIPSSIDDTL
+240 ISSSIDDTL
-250 EGLGTNQYMSYL
+250 EGLSTNQYMSYL
-262 GYDKPFYDGNKHY
+262 GYDKPFYDENKHY
-275 IIGFKLKYGPKPIS
+275 DIGIEIKYNSIPIS
-289 LVKDPGIIARDLKKF
+289 LTKDPNIIARDLKKF
-304 DKFSNINTDLIQSYD
+304 NNFSNINTDLIQSYD
-319 DINIDMHNQLNVDTE
+319 DINIDMYNQLHVDTE
-334 FDFNA
+334 FEFNA

-499 VDKIYAKNLYPID
+499 IDKIYAKNLYPID
-512 NEGIRLYPHNSN
+512 NEGIRVYPHNSN
-524 NSNNDTSLKPLM
+524 NLNNDTSLKPLM
-536 SVDTSGVNIGA
+536 TIDTSGVNIGA
-547 LYANDITTNSLYVH
+547 LYTNDITTNSLYVH

-576 KATLNIFSGDNLK
+576 KGTLNIFSGNNLK
-589 VKKQSDYEWSTS
+589 VKKQSEFEWSTS
-601 NSLRHDAIYNRLYI
+601 NSLRHEAIYNRLYI

-624 NATEFLGYLKN
+624 NAAEFLGYLKN
-635 NNNEINYI
+635 SNNEINYI

-660 GNTQSQYT
+660 GNTQSQYKK
-668 EDSLELKDLN
+668 DSLELKDLN
-678 IKDLRAGGLVANYIS
+678 IEKLNAGNNSDYIS
-693 AIEYFKRLNI
+693 TTEYFKKLNI

-708 HLLLKDILKKIKNN
+708 HSLLKDILKKIKK

>member
-1 MRKNITPLLKPL
+1 
-13 RISSTGSSG
+13 
-22 GSLYVFPS
+22 
-30 ACEDIGLNIN
+30 
-40 GGVNNVNLSHYALL
+40 
-54 NIPPASIKQILFKD
+54 
-68 DDQNPSESGTA
+68 
-79 NINITTDPNLNTGE
+79 
-93 NISDTPEGFSRALI
+93 
-107 MSLQNYAMN
+107 
-116 CDVAIMNQQNK
+116 
-127 ETTEHAYNYSNY
+127 
-139 STYAE
+139 
-144 PVFWRWLSKTKLL
+144 
-157 KLSNDIDTS
+157 
-166 DAGNMYNIFYE
+166 
-177 SSYNKDNDVNKQDN
+177 
-191 TVVKC
+191 
-196 LGSISGGNN
+196 
-205 VQNNFGMYNETYIT
+205 MYNETYIT

-225 GGPVLFSTQNVTNIN
+225 AGPVIFSSQNITNISA
-240 DIPSSIDDTL
+240 ISSSIDDTL

-262 GYDKPFYDGNKHY
+262 GYDKPFYDENKHY
-275 IIGFKLKYGPKPIS
+275 DIGVKTKYNNSEHIS
-289 LVKDPGIIARDLKKF
+289 LVKDPNIIARDLKKINQ
-304 DKFSNINTDLIQSYD
+304 FSNINTDLIQSYD
-319 DINIDMHNQLNVDTE
+319 DINIDMHNQLHVDTE

-370 GPQSAGTNEAGDK
+370 APQSAGTNEAGDK

-499 VDKIYAKNLYPID
+499 IDKIYAKNLYPID
-512 NEGIRLYPHNSN
+512 NEGIRLYPYNSN
-524 NSNNDTSLKPLM
+524 NLNNDTSLKPLM
-536 SVDTSGVNIGA
+536 TIDTSSVNIGA
-547 LYANDITTNSLYVH
+547 LYTNDITTNSLYVH
-561 PTMSTSDSEVTDHLP
+561 PTMSTGDSEVTDHLP
-576 KATLNIFSGDNLK
+576 KGTLNIFSGNNLK
-589 VKKQSDYEWSTS
+589 IKKQSEFEWSTS
-601 NSLRHDAIYNRLYI
+601 NSLRHAAIYNKLYI

-624 NATEFLGYLKN
+624 NATDFLGYLKN

-643 GLVPHIIAYLQN
+643 GLIPHIIAYLQN

-660 GNTQSQYT
+660 GNSQSQYT
-668 EDSLELKDLN
+668 TNDSSLELKDLN
-678 IKDLRAGGLVANYIS
+678 IKNLTVNDGSGDNIS
-693 AIEYFKRLNI
+693 VIEYFKRLNM

-708 HLLLKDILKKIKNN
+708 HTLLANILPRIKPILPKN

>member
-68 DDQNPSESGTA
+68 DDQNPTESGTV
-79 NINITTDPNLNTGE
+79 NINITSDPNLNTGE

-127 ETTEHAYNYSNY
+127 ETTEHVYNYSNY

-157 KLSNDIDTS
+157 KLSNDIDTTDTGS
-166 DAGNMYNIFYE
+166 RYNIFYE

-225 GGPVLFSTQNVTNIN
+225 AGPVLFSTQNVTNIN

-250 EGLGTNQYMSYL
+250 EGLSTNQYMSYL
-262 GYDKPFYDGNKHY
+262 GYDKPFYDENKHY
-275 IIGFKLKYGPKPIS
+275 DIGFKLKYSPNPIS
-289 LVKDPGIIARDLKKF
+289 LVKDPTIIARDLKKF

-334 FDFNA
+334 FEFNA

-486 DNYVKGKLSNILN
+486 DNYVKGKLSNIIN

-512 NEGIRLYPHNSN
+512 NEGIRVFSHNP
-524 NSNNDTSLKPLM
+524 NNDTSLKPLM
-536 SVDTSGVNIGA
+536 TIDTSGVNIGA
-547 LYANDITTNSLYVH
+547 LYTNDITTNSLYVH
-561 PTMSTSDSEVTDHLP
+561 PTMQTSDSEVTDYLP
-576 KATLNIFSGDNLK
+576 KATLNIFSGNNLK
-589 VKKQSDYEWSTS
+589 VKKQSEFEWSTS
-601 NSLRHDAIYNRLYI
+601 NSLRHAAIYNRLYI

-624 NATEFLGYLKN
+624 NATDFLGYLKN

-660 GNTQSQYT
+660 GNSQSQYT

-678 IKDLRAGGLVANYIS
+678 IKDLRTGGIVANYIS

-708 HLLLKDILKKIKNN
+708 HSLLKDILKKIKK

>member
-68 DDQNPSESGTA
+68 DDQNPTESGTA

-116 CDVAIMNQQNK
+116 CDVALINYQNK
-127 ETTEHAYNYSNY
+127 ETNTYAYNFSNY

-144 PVFWRWLSKTKLL
+144 PIFWKWLSKTKLL
-157 KLSNDIDTS
+157 KLSNAIVTRDVYNS
-166 DAGNMYNIFYE
+166 YNIFQE

-191 TVVKC
+191 TIVKC

-225 GGPVLFSTQNVTNIN
+225 AGPVIFSSQNIGNVSAIS
-240 DIPSSIDDTL
+240 SSIDDTL
-250 EGLGTNQYMSYL
+250 EGLSTNQYMSYL
-262 GYDKPFYDGNKHY
+262 GYDKPFYDENKHY
-275 IIGFKLKYGPKPIS
+275 NIGIKSEQNSIPIS
-289 LVKDPGIIARDLKKF
+289 LVKDPNIIARDLKKF
-304 DKFSNINTDLIQSYD
+304 DNFSNINTDLIQSYD
-319 DINIDMHNQLNVDTE
+319 DINIDMHNQLKVDTE

-360 INLFGILFLD
+360 INLFGILFLNA
-370 GPQSAGTNEAGDK
+370 PQSAGTNEAGDK

-451 TNNTKIINNI
+451 SNNTKIINNI

-499 VDKIYAKNLYPID
+499 IDKIYAKNLYPID

-524 NSNNDTSLKPLM
+524 NLNNDTSLKPLM
-536 SVDTSGVNIGA
+536 TVDASGVNIGA
-547 LYANDITTNSLYVH
+547 LYTNDITTNSLYVH
-561 PTMSTSDSEVTDHLP
+561 PTISTSDTEIVNNLP
-576 KATLNIFSGDNLK
+576 NGTLNIFSGNNLK
-589 VKKQSDYEWSTS
+589 IKKQSELEYSTS
-601 NSLRHDAIYNRLYI
+601 NSLRHNAIYNKLYI

-624 NATEFLGYLKN
+624 NATNFLGYLKN
-635 NNNEINYI
+635 SNNEINYI
-643 GLVPHIIAYLQN
+643 GLIPHIIAYLQN

-660 GNTQSQYT
+660 RNSQSQYT
-668 EDSLELKDLN
+668 KDSLELKDLN
-678 IKDLRAGGLVANYIS
+678 IEKLTESNNNNYIS
-693 AIEYFKRLNI
+693 TIEYFKKLNL

-708 HLLLKDILKKIKNN
+708 HSLLKDIIKKIKNN

>member
-13 RISSTGSSG
+13 RISSTGGSSG

-68 DDQNPSESGTA
+68 DDQNPTESGTA
-79 NINITTDPNLNTGE
+79 NINITSDPNLNTGE

-116 CDVAIMNQQNK
+116 FDVAIMNQQNK
-127 ETTEHAYNYSNY
+127 ETTEHTYNYSNY
-139 STYAE
+139 STYTE
-144 PVFWRWLSKTKLL
+144 PIFWKWLSKTKLL
-157 KLSNDIDTS
+157 KLSNNIVTS
-166 DAGNMYNIFYE
+166 DAGGRYNIFYE
-177 SSYNKDNDVNKQDN
+177 TSYNNDNDVNKQDN

-205 VQNNFGMYNETYIT
+205 VQNDFGMYNETYIT

-225 GGPVLFSTQNVTNIN
+225 AGPVIFSSLNITNISA
-240 DIPSSIDDTL
+240 ISSSIDDTL

-262 GYDKPFYDGNKHY
+262 GYDKPFYDENKHY
-275 IIGFKLKYGPKPIS
+275 DIGIEIEYNSIPIS
-289 LVKDPGIIARDLKKF
+289 LTKDPNIIARDLKKF
-304 DKFSNINTDLIQSYD
+304 NNFSNINTDLIQSYD
-319 DINIDMHNQLNVDTE
+319 DINIDMYNQLKVDTE

-370 GPQSAGTNEAGDK
+370 APQSAGTNEAGDK

-451 TNNTKIINNI
+451 SNNTKIINNI

-499 VDKIYAKNLYPID
+499 IDKIYAKNLYPID
-512 NEGIRLYPHNSN
+512 NEGIRVFSHNP
-524 NSNNDTSLKPLM
+524 NNDTSLKPLM
-536 SVDTSGVNIGA
+536 TIDTSGVNIGA
-547 LYANDITTNSLYVH
+547 LYTNDITTNSLYVH
-561 PTMSTSDSEVTDHLP
+561 PTMSTGDMEVTDHLP
-576 KATLNIFSGDNLK
+576 KGTLNIFSGNNLK
-589 VKKQSDYEWSTS
+589 VKKQSEFEWSTS
-601 NSLRHDAIYNRLYI
+601 NSLRHNAIYNKLYI

-624 NATEFLGYLKN
+624 NATDFLGYLKN
-635 NNNEINYI
+635 SNNEINYI
-643 GLVPHIIAYLQN
+643 GLIPHIIAYLQN

-668 EDSLELKDLN
+668 KDSLELKDLN
-678 IKDLRAGGLVANYIS
+678 IENLNTGNDSNYIS
-693 AIEYFKRLNI
+693 TTEYFKKLNL

-708 HLLLKDILKKIKNN
+708 HSLLKDILKKIKNN

>member
-68 DDQNPSESGTA
+68 DDQNPAESGTA
-79 NINITTDPNLNTGE
+79 NINITSDPNLNTGE

-116 CDVAIMNQQNK
+116 FDVAIMNQQNK
-127 ETTEHAYNYSNY
+127 ETTEHTYNYSNY
-139 STYAE
+139 STYTE
-144 PVFWRWLSKTKLL
+144 PIFWKWLSKTKLL
-157 KLSNDIDTS
+157 KLSNNIDTS
-166 DAGNMYNIFYE
+166 DAGGRYNIFYE
-177 SSYNKDNDVNKQDN
+177 TSYNNDNDVNKQDN

-225 GGPVLFSTQNVTNIN
+225 AGPVIFSSLNITNISA
-240 DIPSSIDDTL
+240 ISSSIDDTL
-250 EGLGTNQYMSYL
+250 EGLSTNQYMSYL
-262 GYDKPFYDGNKHY
+262 GYDKPFYDENKHY
-275 IIGFKLKYGPKPIS
+275 DIGIKIEYKSVPIS
-289 LVKDPGIIARDLKKF
+289 LVKDPNIIARDLKKF
-304 DKFSNINTDLIQSYD
+304 NNFSNINTDLIQSYD
-319 DINIDMHNQLNVDTE
+319 DINIDMHNQLHVDTE

-370 GPQSAGTNEAGDK
+370 APQSAGTNEEGDK

-461 QSDYKSIK
+461 QSDYRSIK

-512 NEGIRLYPHNSN
+512 NEGIRVFPHNP
-524 NSNNDTSLKPLM
+524 NNDTSLKPLM
-536 SVDTSGVNIGA
+536 TIDTSSVNIGV
-547 LYANDITTNSLYVH
+547 LHTNDITTNSLYVH
-561 PTMSTSDSEVTDHLP
+561 PTMSTSDAEVTDHLP
-576 KATLNIFSGDNLK
+576 KATLNIFSGNNLK

-601 NSLRHDAIYNRLYI
+601 NSLRHEAIYNRLYI

-624 NATEFLGYLKN
+624 NADEFLGYLKN
-635 NNNEINYI
+635 SNNEINYI

-668 EDSLELKDLN
+668 KDSLELKDLN
-678 IKDLRAGGLVANYIS
+678 IENLNDNGTNNYIS
-693 AIEYFKRLNI
+693 ITKYFKKLNL

-708 HLLLKDILKKIKNN
+708 HSLLKDILKKIKNN

>member
-68 DDQNPSESGTA
+68 DDQKPAESGTA
-79 NINITTDPNLNTGE
+79 NINITSDPNLNTGE

-116 CDVAIMNQQNK
+116 FDVALMNQQNK
-127 ETTEHAYNYSNY
+127 ETTEHTYNYSNY
-139 STYAE
+139 STYTE
-144 PVFWRWLSKTKLL
+144 PIFWKWLSKTKLL
-157 KLSNDIDTS
+157 KLSNDIDTQ
-166 DAGNMYNIFYE
+166 DAAGPYNIFYE
-177 SSYNKDNDVNKQDN
+177 TSYNNDNDVNKQDN

-225 GGPVLFSTQNVTNIN
+225 AGPVIFSSQNITNISA
-240 DIPSSIDDTL
+240 ISSSIDDTL

-262 GYDKPFYDGNKHY
+262 GYDKPFYDENKHY
-275 IIGFKLKYGPKPIS
+275 DIGIKIEYNSIPIS
-289 LVKDPGIIARDLKKF
+289 LAKDPNIIARDLKKF
-304 DKFSNINTDLIQSYD
+304 NNFSNINTDLIQSYD
-319 DINIDMHNQLNVDTE
+319 DINIDMHNQLRVDTE

-370 GPQSAGTNEAGDK
+370 APQSAGTNEAGDK

-451 TNNTKIINNI
+451 SNNTKIINNI
-461 QSDYKSIK
+461 QSDYRSIK

-499 VDKIYAKNLYPID
+499 IDKIYAKNLYPID
-512 NEGIRLYPHNSN
+512 NEGIRVFPHNI
-524 NSNNDTSLKPLM
+524 NNDTSLKPLM
-536 SVDTSGVNIGA
+536 TIDTSGVNIGA
-547 LYANDITTNSLYVH
+547 LYTNDITTNSLYVH

-576 KATLNIFSGDNLK
+576 KGTLNIFSGNNLK

-601 NSLRHDAIYNRLYI
+601 NSLRHAAIYNRLYI

-624 NATEFLGYLKN
+624 NADEFLGYLKN
-635 NNNEINYI
+635 SNNEINYI
-643 GLVPHIIAYLQN
+643 GLIPHIIAYLQN
-655 ITSSI
+655 IPKSI
-660 GNTQSQYT
+660 GTVNSQYNT
-668 EDSLELKDLN
+668 NDSSLELKDLN
-678 IKDLRAGGLVANYIS
+678 IKNLTVNEGSGDNIS
-693 AIEYFKRLNI
+693 TIEYFKRLNM

-708 HLLLKDILKKIKNN
+708 HALLGNILTKIQK

>member
-68 DDQNPSESGTA
+68 DDQNPAESGTA
-79 NINITTDPNLNTGE
+79 NINITSDPNLNTGE

-116 CDVAIMNQQNK
+116 YDVAIMNQQDK
-127 ETTEHAYNYSNY
+127 ESREHVYNFSNY

-144 PVFWRWLSKTKLL
+144 PIFWKWLSKTKLL
-157 KLSNDIDTS
+157 KLSNDIYTH
-166 DAGNMYNIFYE
+166 DAGGPYNIFQE
-177 SSYNKDNDVNKQDN
+177 SSYNKDNDVNKQDS
-191 TVVKC
+191 TIVKC

-225 GGPVLFSTQNVTNIN
+225 AGPVIFSSLNITNISA
-240 DIPSSIDDTL
+240 ISSSIDDTL

-262 GYDKPFYDGNKHY
+262 GYDKPFYDENKHY
-275 IIGFKLKYGPKPIS
+275 DIGIKKEYNSIPIS
-289 LVKDPGIIARDLKKF
+289 LAKDPNIIARDLKKF
-304 DKFSNINTDLIQSYD
+304 NNFSNINTDLIQSYD
-319 DINIDMHNQLNVDTE
+319 DINIDMHNQLHVDTE

-370 GPQSAGTNEAGDK
+370 APQSAGTNVAGDK

-400 GNSFSFRVNLNTLPI
+400 GNSFSFRINLNTLPI

-499 VDKIYAKNLYPID
+499 IDKIYAKNLYPID
-512 NEGIRLYPHNSN
+512 NEGIRVYPHNSN
-524 NSNNDTSLKPLM
+524 NLNNDTSLKPLM
-536 SVDTSGVNIGA
+536 TIDTSGVNIGT
-547 LYANDITTNSLYVH
+547 LYTNDITTNSLYIH
-561 PTMSTSDSEVTDHLP
+561 PTISTSDTEVTDHLP
-576 KATLNIFSGDNLK
+576 KGTLNIFSRNNLK
-589 VKKQSDYEWSTS
+589 VKKQSEFEWSTS
-601 NSLRHDAIYNRLYI
+601 NSLRHNAIYNKLYI

-624 NATEFLGYLKN
+624 NATDFLGYLKN

-643 GLVPHIIAYLQN
+643 GLIPHIIAYLQN

-668 EDSLELKDLN
+668 KDSLELKDLN
-678 IKDLRAGGLVANYIS
+678 IENLNTGNDSNYIS
-693 AIEYFKRLNI
+693 TTEYFKKLNL

-708 HLLLKDILKKIKNN
+708 HSLLKDILKKIKNN

>member
-68 DDQNPSESGTA
+68 DDQNPTESGTA

-116 CDVAIMNQQNK
+116 CDVALMNQQNK
-127 ETTEHAYNYSNY
+127 ETTKHVYNYSNY

-157 KLSNDIDTS
+157 KLSNVIYTS
-166 DAGNMYNIFYE
+166 DAYGTYNIFQE

-225 GGPVLFSTQNVTNIN
+225 AGPVLFSIQTNKIKN
-240 DIPSSIDDTL
+240 TIISSSIPDTL
-250 EGLGTNQYMSYL
+250 EGLGSNQYMSYL
-262 GYDKPFYDGNKHY
+262 GYDKPFYDKDKHY
-275 IIGFKLKYGPKPIS
+275 NINFNNVENQLLPIS
-289 LVKDPGIIARDLKKF
+289 LVKDPTIIARDLKKF
-304 DKFSNINTDLIQSYD
+304 DQFSNINTDLIQSYD
-319 DINIDMHNQLNVDTE
+319 DINIDMHNQLHVDTE

-370 GPQSAGTNEAGDK
+370 GPQSAGINEVGDK

-451 TNNTKIINNI
+451 SNNTKIINNI
-461 QSDYKSIK
+461 HSDYKSIK

-512 NEGIRLYPHNSN
+512 NEGIRIYPHNSN
-524 NSNNDTSLKPLM
+524 NLNNDTSLKPLM
-536 SVDTSGVNIGA
+536 TVDASGVNIGA
-547 LYANDITTNSLYVH
+547 LYTNDITTNSLYVH
-561 PTMSTSDSEVTDHLP
+561 PTISTSDTEIINNLP
-576 KATLNIFSGDNLK
+576 NGTLNIFSGNNLK
-589 VKKQSDYEWSTS
+589 IKKQSELEYSTS
-601 NSLRHDAIYNRLYI
+601 NSLRHNAIYNKLYI

-624 NATEFLGYLKN
+624 NATDFLGYLKN
-635 NNNEINYI
+635 SNNEINYI
-643 GLVPHIIAYLQN
+643 GLIPHIIAYLQN
-655 ITSSI
+655 ITS
-660 GNTQSQYT
+660 T
-668 EDSLELKDLN
+668 LH
-678 IKDLRAGGLVANYIS
+678 IKQ
-693 AIEYFKRLNI
+693 
-703 DIMNI
+703 
-708 HLLLKDILKKIKNN
+708 IL

>member
-68 DDQNPSESGTA
+68 DDQNPVESGTA

-93 NISDTPEGFSRALI
+93 NISDTLEGFSRALI

-116 CDVAIMNQQNK
+116 CDVALINYQNK
-127 ETTEHAYNYSNY
+127 ENNTYAYNFSNY

-144 PVFWRWLSKTKLL
+144 PIFWKWLSKTKLL
-157 KLSNDIDTS
+157 KLSNAIVTRDVYNS
-166 DAGNMYNIFYE
+166 YNIFQE

-191 TVVKC
+191 TIVKC

-225 GGPVLFSTQNVTNIN
+225 AGPVLFSSQNIGNVSAIS
-240 DIPSSIDDTL
+240 SSIDDTL
-250 EGLGTNQYMSYL
+250 EGLSTNQYMSYL
-262 GYDKPFYDGNKHY
+262 GYDKPFYDENKHY
-275 IIGFKLKYGPKPIS
+275 NIGIKSEYNSTPIS
-289 LVKDPGIIARDLKKF
+289 LVKDPNIIARDLKKF
-304 DKFSNINTDLIQSYD
+304 DNFSNINTDLIQSYD
-319 DINIDMHNQLNVDTE
+319 DINIDMHNQLKVDTE

-370 GPQSAGTNEAGDK
+370 APQSAGTNEAGDK

-499 VDKIYAKNLYPID
+499 IDKIYAKNLYPID

-524 NSNNDTSLKPLM
+524 NLNNDTSLKPLM

-547 LYANDITTNSLYVH
+547 LYTNDITTNSLYVH
-561 PTMSTSDSEVTDHLP
+561 PTISTSDTEIVNNLP
-576 KATLNIFSGDNLK
+576 NGTLNIFSGNNLK
-589 VKKQSDYEWSTS
+589 IKKQSELEYSTS
-601 NSLRHDAIYNRLYI
+601 NSLRHNAIYNKLYI

-624 NATEFLGYLKN
+624 NAPEFLGYLKN
-635 NNNEINYI
+635 SNNEINYI
-643 GLVPHIIAYLQN
+643 GLIPHIIAYLQN

-660 GNTQSQYT
+660 GNSQSQYT
-668 EDSLELKDLN
+668 EDSLELKNLN
-678 IKDLRAGGLVANYIS
+678 IENLNKSFDNNYIS
-693 AIEYFKRLNI
+693 TIEYFKKLNL

-708 HLLLKDILKKIKNN
+708 HSLLKDILKKIKNN

>member
-13 RISSTGSSG
+13 RISSTGGSSG

-68 DDQNPSESGTA
+68 DDQNPAESGTA
-79 NINITTDPNLNTGE
+79 NINITSDPNLNTGE

-116 CDVAIMNQQNK
+116 FDVAIMNQQNK
-127 ETTEHAYNYSNY
+127 ETIEHTYNYSNY
-139 STYAE
+139 STYTE
-144 PVFWRWLSKTKLL
+144 PIFWKWLSKTKLL
-157 KLSNDIDTS
+157 KLSNNIETS
-166 DAGNMYNIFYE
+166 DAGGRYNIFYE
-177 SSYNKDNDVNKQDN
+177 TSYNNDNDVNKQDN

-225 GGPVLFSTQNVTNIN
+225 AGPVIFSSLNITNISA
-240 DIPSSIDDTL
+240 ISSSIDDTL
-250 EGLGTNQYMSYL
+250 EGLSTNQYMSYL
-262 GYDKPFYDGNKHY
+262 GYDKPFYDENKHY
-275 IIGFKLKYGPKPIS
+275 DIGIEIEYNSIPIS
-289 LVKDPGIIARDLKKF
+289 LTKDPNIIARDLKKF
-304 DKFSNINTDLIQSYD
+304 NNFSNINTDLIQSYD
-319 DINIDMHNQLNVDTE
+319 DINIDMYNQLHVDTE
-334 FDFNA
+334 FEFNA

-486 DNYVKGKLSNILN
+486 DNYVKGKLSNIIN

-512 NEGIRLYPHNSN
+512 NEGIRVFSHNP
-524 NSNNDTSLKPLM
+524 NNDTSLKPLM
-536 SVDTSGVNIGA
+536 TIDTSGVNIGA
-547 LYANDITTNSLYVH
+547 LYTNDITTNSLYVH

-576 KATLNIFSGDNLK
+576 KGTLNIFSGNNLK
-589 VKKQSDYEWSTS
+589 VKKQSEFEWSTS
-601 NSLRHDAIYNRLYI
+601 NSLRHAAIYNRLYI

-624 NATEFLGYLKN
+624 NATDFLGYLKN

-660 GNTQSQYT
+660 GNSQSQYT

-678 IKDLRAGGLVANYIS
+678 IKDLRTGGIVANYYIS

-708 HLLLKDILKKIKNN
+708 HSLLKDILKKIKK

>member
-68 DDQNPSESGTA
+68 DDQNPAESGTA
-79 NINITTDPNLNTGE
+79 NINITSDPNLNTGE

-116 CDVAIMNQQNK
+116 FDVAIMNQQNK
-127 ETTEHAYNYSNY
+127 ETTEHTYNYSNY

-144 PVFWRWLSKTKLL
+144 PIFWKWLSKTKLL
-157 KLSNDIDTS
+157 KLSNNIDTS
-166 DAGNMYNIFYE
+166 DAGGQYNIFYE
-177 SSYNKDNDVNKQDN
+177 TSYNKDNDVNKQDN

-225 GGPVLFSTQNVTNIN
+225 AGPVLFSSKNITNISA
-240 DIPSSIDDTL
+240 ISSSIDDTL

-262 GYDKPFYDGNKHY
+262 GYDKPFYDENKHY
-275 IIGFKLKYGPKPIS
+275 DIGIEIEYNSIPIS
-289 LVKDPGIIARDLKKF
+289 LTKDPNIIARDLKKF
-304 DKFSNINTDLIQSYD
+304 NNFSNINTDLIQSYD
-319 DINIDMHNQLNVDTE
+319 DINIDMYNQLHVDTE
-334 FDFNA
+334 FEFNA

-423 QDSTTNSGITATETG
+423 QDSTTTSGITATETG

-451 TNNTKIINNI
+451 SNNTKIINNI

-499 VDKIYAKNLYPID
+499 IDKIYAKNLYPID
-512 NEGIRLYPHNSN
+512 NEGIRVFSHNP
-524 NSNNDTSLKPLM
+524 NNDTSLKPLM
-536 SVDTSGVNIGA
+536 TIDTSGVNIGA
-547 LYANDITTNSLYVH
+547 LYTNDITTNSLYVH
-561 PTMSTSDSEVTDHLP
+561 PTMSTGDREVTDHLP
-576 KATLNIFSGDNLK
+576 KGTLNIFSGNNLK
-589 VKKQSDYEWSTS
+589 VKKQSEFEWSTS
-601 NSLRHDAIYNRLYI
+601 NSLRHNAIYNKLYI

-624 NATEFLGYLKN
+624 NATDFLGYLKN
-635 NNNEINYI
+635 SNNEINYI
-643 GLVPHIIAYLQN
+643 GLIPHIIAYLQN

-668 EDSLELKDLN
+668 KDSLELKDLN
-678 IKDLRAGGLVANYIS
+678 IENLNTGNDSNYIS
-693 AIEYFKRLNI
+693 TTEYFKKLNL

-708 HLLLKDILKKIKNN
+708 HSLLKDILKKIKNN

>member
-13 RISSTGSSG
+13 RISSTGSAG

-54 NIPPASIKQILFKD
+54 NIPPASINQILFKD
-68 DDQNPSESGTA
+68 DDQNPAESGTA

-107 MSLQNYAMN
+107 MSLQNYVMN
-116 CDVAIMNQQNK
+116 CDVAIMNYQNK
-127 ETTEHAYNYSNY
+127 ETTEHIYNYSNY
-139 STYAE
+139 NTYAE
-144 PVFWRWLSKTKLL
+144 PIFWKWLSKTKLL
-157 KLSNDIDTS
+157 KLNNTKTYNDN
-166 DAGNMYNIFYE
+166 GRYHIFYE
-177 SSYNKDNDVNKQDN
+177 PSYNKDNDVNKQDN

-196 LGSISGGNN
+196 IGSISGSNN

-225 GGPVLFSTQNVTNIN
+225 AGPVLFSTDNIIN
-240 DIPSSIDDTL
+240 SGIISSSIADTL
-250 EGLGTNQYMSYL
+250 EGLSTNQYMSYL
-262 GYDKPFYDGNKHY
+262 GYDKPFYDENKHY
-275 IIGFKLKYGPKPIS
+275 DIGFKLEYESSPIV
-289 LVKDPGIIARDLKKF
+289 LEKDPIIIARDLKKISQ
-304 DKFSNINTDLIQSYD
+304 FSNINTDLIQTYD
-319 DINIDMHNQLNVDTE
+319 DINIDVHNQLHVDTE

-370 GPQSAGTNEAGDK
+370 APQSAGTNEAGDK

-469 EFYKHNSEKID
+469 EFYKNNSEKID

-512 NEGIRLYPHNSN
+512 NEGIRVYPN

-536 SVDTSGVNIGA
+536 TVDTSGVNIGT
-547 LYANDITTNSLYVH
+547 LYTNDITTNSLYVH
-561 PTMSTSDSEVTDHLP
+561 PTTSTTDWAVTNNLP
-576 KATLNIFSGDNLK
+576 KATLNIFSANNLT
-589 VKKQSDYEWSTS
+589 VKKQSDAAWSVS
-601 NSLRHDAIYNRLYI
+601 NSLRHEAIYNRLYI
-615 DAESPIFSQ
+615 DTESPIFSQ

-655 ITSSI
+655 IISSI
-660 GNTQSQYT
+660 GYIKPQYT
-668 EDSLELKDLN
+668 KTSLELKDLN
-678 IKDLRAGGLVANYIS
+678 IANLKVDNSDNYITTV
-693 AIEYFKRLNI
+693 EYFKKLNI
-703 DIMNI
+703 DMMNI

>member
-13 RISSTGSSG
+13 RISSTGGSSG

-68 DDQNPSESGTA
+68 DDQNPAESGTA
-79 NINITTDPNLNTGE
+79 NINITSDPNLNTGE

-116 CDVAIMNQQNK
+116 FDVAIMNQQNK
-127 ETTEHAYNYSNY
+127 ETTEHTYNYSNY
-139 STYAE
+139 STYTE
-144 PVFWRWLSKTKLL
+144 PIFWKWLSKTKLL
-157 KLSNDIDTS
+157 KLSNNIDTS
-166 DAGNMYNIFYE
+166 DAGGRYNIFYE
-177 SSYNKDNDVNKQDN
+177 TSYNNDNDVNKQDN

-225 GGPVLFSTQNVTNIN
+225 AGPVIFSSLNITNISA
-240 DIPSSIDDTL
+240 ISSSIDDTL

-262 GYDKPFYDGNKHY
+262 GYDKPFYDENKHY
-275 IIGFKLKYGPKPIS
+275 DIGIEIEYNSNPIS
-289 LVKDPGIIARDLKKF
+289 LTKDPNIIARDLKKF
-304 DKFSNINTDLIQSYD
+304 NNFSNINTDLIQSYD
-319 DINIDMHNQLNVDTE
+319 DINIDMYNQLHVDTE
-334 FDFNA
+334 FEFNA

-486 DNYVKGKLSNILN
+486 DNYVKGKLSNIIN

-512 NEGIRLYPHNSN
+512 NEGIRVFSHNP
-524 NSNNDTSLKPLM
+524 NNDTSLKPLM
-536 SVDTSGVNIGA
+536 TIDTSGVNIGA
-547 LYANDITTNSLYVH
+547 LYTNDITTNSLYVH

-576 KATLNIFSGDNLK
+576 KGTLNIFSGNNLK
-589 VKKQSDYEWSTS
+589 VKKQSEFEWSTS
-601 NSLRHDAIYNRLYI
+601 NSLRHNAIYNKLYI

-624 NATEFLGYLKN
+624 NAADFLGYLKN
-635 NNNEINYI
+635 SNNEINYI

-660 GNTQSQYT
+660 GNSQSQYT

-678 IKDLRAGGLVANYIS
+678 IKDLRTGGIVANYIS

-708 HLLLKDILKKIKNN
+708 HSLLKDILKKIKK

>member
-68 DDQNPSESGTA
+68 DDQNPTESGTA
-79 NINITTDPNLNTGE
+79 NINITSDPNLNTGE

-139 STYAE
+139 NTYAE

-157 KLSNDIDTS
+157 KLSNDIDTTDTGS
-166 DAGNMYNIFYE
+166 RYNIFYE

-225 GGPVLFSTQNVTNIN
+225 AGPVLFSTQNVRNIN

-262 GYDKPFYDGNKHY
+262 GYDKPFYDENKHY
-275 IIGFKLKYGPKPIS
+275 HIGFKLKYRPEPIS
-289 LVKDPGIIARDLKKF
+289 LVKDPTIIARDLKKF
-304 DKFSNINTDLIQSYD
+304 NKFSNINTDLIQSYD

-334 FDFNA
+334 FEFNA

-461 QSDYKSIK
+461 QSNYKSIK

-499 VDKIYAKNLYPID
+499 IDKIYAKNLYPID
-512 NEGIRLYPHNSN
+512 NKGIRLYPYNSN

-536 SVDTSGVNIGA
+536 TVDASGVNIGA
-547 LYANDITTNSLYVH
+547 LYTNDITTNSLYVH
-561 PTMSTSDSEVTDHLP
+561 PTMSTSDSDVTDHLP

-589 VKKQSDYEWSTS
+589 VKKQSEYEWSTS
-601 NSLRHDAIYNRLYI
+601 NSLRHEAIYNKLYI

-624 NATEFLGYLKN
+624 NATDFLGYLKN

-660 GNTQSQYT
+660 GNIQSQYK

-678 IKDLRAGGLVANYIS
+678 IEVLTTGRVVSNHIS
-693 AIEYFKRLNI
+693 TIEYFRRLNI

-708 HLLLKDILKKIKNN
+708 HSLLKDILKKIKK

>member
-13 RISSTGSSG
+13 RISSTGGSSG

-68 DDQNPSESGTA
+68 DDQNPAESGTA
-79 NINITTDPNLNTGE
+79 NINITSDPNLNTGE

-116 CDVAIMNQQNK
+116 FDVAIMNQQNK
-127 ETTEHAYNYSNY
+127 ETTEHTYNYSNY
-139 STYAE
+139 STYTE
-144 PVFWRWLSKTKLL
+144 PIFWKWLSKTKLL
-157 KLSNDIDTS
+157 KLSNNIDTS
-166 DAGNMYNIFYE
+166 DAGGRYNIFYE
-177 SSYNKDNDVNKQDN
+177 TSYNNDNDVNKQDN

-225 GGPVLFSTQNVTNIN
+225 AGPAIFSSLNITNISA
-240 DIPSSIDDTL
+240 ISSSIDDTL

-262 GYDKPFYDGNKHY
+262 GYDKPFYDENKHY
-275 IIGFKLKYGPKPIS
+275 NIGIEIEYNSIPIS
-289 LVKDPGIIARDLKKF
+289 LTKDPNIIARDLKKF
-304 DKFSNINTDLIQSYD
+304 NNFSNINTDLIQSYD
-319 DINIDMHNQLNVDTE
+319 DINIDMYNQLHVDTE
-334 FDFNA
+334 FEFNA

-486 DNYVKGKLSNILN
+486 DNYVKGKLSNIIN

-512 NEGIRLYPHNSN
+512 NEGIRVFSHNP
-524 NSNNDTSLKPLM
+524 NNDTSLKPLM
-536 SVDTSGVNIGA
+536 TIDTSGVNIGA
-547 LYANDITTNSLYVH
+547 LYTNDITTNSLYVH

-576 KATLNIFSGDNLK
+576 MGTLNIFSGNNLK
-589 VKKQSDYEWSTS
+589 VKKQSEFEWSTS
-601 NSLRHDAIYNRLYI
+601 NSLRHETIYNRLYI

>member
-68 DDQNPSESGTA
+68 DDQKPAESGTA
-79 NINITTDPNLNTGE
+79 NINITSDPNLNTGE

-116 CDVAIMNQQNK
+116 YDVAIMNQQDK
-127 ETTEHAYNYSNY
+127 ESREHVYNFSNY

-144 PVFWRWLSKTKLL
+144 PIFWKWLSKTKLL
-157 KLSNDIDTS
+157 KLSNNIDTH
-166 DAGNMYNIFYE
+166 DAGSPYNIFQE

-219 IPTSYG
+219 IPTNYG
-225 GGPVLFSTQNVTNIN
+225 AGPVIFSSQNITNISA
-240 DIPSSIDDTL
+240 ISSSIDDTL

-262 GYDKPFYDGNKHY
+262 GYDKPFYDENKHY
-275 IIGFKLKYGPKPIS
+275 DIGIKIKYNSIPIS
-289 LVKDPGIIARDLKKF
+289 LAKDPNIIARDLKKF
-304 DKFSNINTDLIQSYD
+304 NNFSNINTDLIQSYD
-319 DINIDMHNQLNVDTE
+319 DINIDMHNQLKVDTE

-370 GPQSAGTNEAGDK
+370 APQSAGTNEAGDK

-461 QSDYKSIK
+461 QSDYRSIK

-486 DNYVKGKLSNILN
+486 NNYVKGKLSNILN

-536 SVDTSGVNIGA
+536 SVDTSGVNIGI
-547 LYANDITTNSLYVH
+547 LYTNDITTNSLYVH
-561 PTMSTSDSEVTDHLP
+561 PTMSTGDSEVTDHLP
-576 KATLNIFSGDNLK
+576 KGTLNIFSGNNLK
-589 VKKQSDYEWSTS
+589 VKKQSEFEWSTS
-601 NSLRHDAIYNRLYI
+601 NSLRHNAIYNKLYI

-624 NATEFLGYLKN
+624 NATDFLGYLKN
-635 NNNEINYI
+635 SNNEINYI
-643 GLVPHIIAYLQN
+643 GLIPHIIAYLQN

-668 EDSLELKDLN
+668 KDSLQLKDLN
-678 IKDLRAGGLVANYIS
+678 IENLNTGNDSNYIS
-693 AIEYFKRLNI
+693 TTEYFKKLNL

-708 HLLLKDILKKIKNN
+708 HSLLKDILKKIKNN

>member
-1 MRKNITPLLKPL
+1 MRNNITPLLKPL

-68 DDQNPSESGTA
+68 DDQNPAESGTA
-79 NINITTDPNLNTGE
+79 NINITSDPNLNTGE
-93 NISDTPEGFSRALI
+93 NISDTPEGFGRALI

-116 CDVAIMNQQNK
+116 CDVALINYQNK
-127 ETTEHAYNYSNY
+127 ETNTYAYNFSNY

-144 PVFWRWLSKTKLL
+144 PIFWKWLSKTKLL
-157 KLSNDIDTS
+157 KLSNAIVTRDVY
-166 DAGNMYNIFYE
+166 NNYNIFQE
-177 SSYNKDNDVNKQDN
+177 SSYNKDNDVTKQDN
-191 TVVKC
+191 TIVKC

-225 GGPVLFSTQNVTNIN
+225 AGPVLFSSQNIGNVSAIS
-240 DIPSSIDDTL
+240 SSIDDTL
-250 EGLGTNQYMSYL
+250 EGLSTNQYMSYL
-262 GYDKPFYDGNKHY
+262 GYDKPFYDENKHY
-275 IIGFKLKYGPKPIS
+275 NIGIKSEYNSTPIS
-289 LVKDPGIIARDLKKF
+289 LVKDPIIIARDLKKF
-304 DKFSNINTDLIQSYD
+304 DNFSNINTDLIQSYD
-319 DINIDMHNQLNVDTE
+319 DINIDMHNQLHVDTE

-370 GPQSAGTNEAGDK
+370 APQSAGTNEAGDK

-451 TNNTKIINNI
+451 SNNTKIINNI

-499 VDKIYAKNLYPID
+499 IDKIYAKNLYPID
-512 NEGIRLYPHNSN
+512 NEGIRLYPHNTN
-524 NSNNDTSLKPLM
+524 NLNNDTSLKPLM
-536 SVDTSGVNIGA
+536 TVDASGVNIGA
-547 LYANDITTNSLYVH
+547 LYTNDITTNSLYVH
-561 PTMSTSDSEVTDHLP
+561 PTISTSDTEIVNNLP
-576 KATLNIFSGDNLK
+576 NGTLNIFSGNNLK
-589 VKKQSDYEWSTS
+589 IKKQSELEYSTS
-601 NSLRHDAIYNRLYI
+601 NSLRHNAIYNKLYI

-624 NATEFLGYLKN
+624 NATDFLGYLKN
-635 NNNEINYI
+635 SNNEINYI
-643 GLVPHIIAYLQN
+643 GLIPHIIAYLQN
-655 ITSSI
+655 ITS
-660 GNTQSQYT
+660 T
-668 EDSLELKDLN
+668 LH
-678 IKDLRAGGLVANYIS
+678 IKQ
-693 AIEYFKRLNI
+693 
-703 DIMNI
+703 
-708 HLLLKDILKKIKNN
+708 IL